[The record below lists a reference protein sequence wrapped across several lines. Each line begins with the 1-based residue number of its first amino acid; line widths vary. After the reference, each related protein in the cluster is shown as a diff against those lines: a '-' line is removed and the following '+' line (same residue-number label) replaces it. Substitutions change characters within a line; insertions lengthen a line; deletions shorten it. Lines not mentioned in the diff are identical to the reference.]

1 MCTYRLPL
9 SSQLLVDLV
18 FIHGGGGGSR
28 KTWSLSPDNAHYWPQ
43 AWLPDDGD
51 FSGSVRIHTFGYKAD
66 WDWPA
71 PRNSPLN
78 IQDFGQS
85 LLGEL
90 RNNPAIR
97 RTRTRIILV
106 GHSMGG
112 CVAKKAYILARQDQ
126 SARDFAER
134 FHSIVFL
141 ATPHR
146 GSDMASLLQTLL
158 SATLSKKPFVQDLK
172 PNSAALSEINS
183 SFRHYAKDLRLW
195 SFYETVGMRN
205 GLVVEK
211 DSATMGYDHEEIAA
225 LNADHR
231 HVCKFETPSD
241 PNYKT
246 DCSQRSRHRHRY
258 GQSEYVDPSVPSWLR
273 YTTRLPRR
281 KSHGVADQLHP
292 SVHRAR
298 AWLGSEPFLAPN
310 LSGPQDALEGDLKY

>member
-9 SSQLLVDLV
+9 SSQLNVDLV
-18 FIHGGGGGSR
+18 FIHGLGGGSR

-158 SATLSKKPFVQDLK
+158 SVNQIQLPSRRSTLPF
-172 PNSAALSEINS
+172 
-183 SFRHYAKDLRLW
+183 
-195 SFYETVGMRN
+195 G
-205 GLVVEK
+205 
-211 DSATMGYDHEEIAA
+211 TMPKTCACG
-225 LNADHR
+225 
-231 HVCKFETPSD
+231 PS
-241 PNYKT
+241 
-246 DCSQRSRHRHRY
+246 
-258 GQSEYVDPSVPSWLR
+258 
-273 YTTRLPRR
+273 TRPW
-281 KSHGVADQLHP
+281 V
-292 SVHRAR
+292 
-298 AWLGSEPFLAPN
+298 
-310 LSGPQDALEGDLKY
+310 